1 MPELMHVSNIFDFLC
16 NSTQVGFLSRL
27 VLSEKPNRF
36 IGNGI
41 VRTGPTRRAILLRIF
56 LILVFSPLILWKG
69 TLREVYAESALRYGG
84 SGGICEACVA
94 DSYDAEAWSTNTPT
108 ATPSVTPSQTP
119 TNTPTQ
125 TPTSTATSTPTET
138 PTITATFTATATAT
152 ITPTPTDTPF
162 VYEIS
167 FVFEIDN
174 APIQGALVSVFGIS
188 GSNDPVIY
196 ESNANG
202 EITIE
207 VASSDVLTV
216 ESTLG
221 TFEFPSVIDDAAH
234 LHSVSPLL
242 ISAERNL
249 EVIGVCNLAIKS
261 EQNDVVFSVWN
272 RTDSSVRVRPSLSQ
286 NFIRRSD
293 GARIRPVPPNQFPAG
308 ISHYSVPV
316 RRFFDSKRSCIG
328 GQYTFLDKQTFVSC
342 VDNSNTLA
350 LSLCSRR
357 DLLPCSSIPNSKY
370 RKVMRRALRGFYLM
384 TRPRNVS
391 TFRSTRFQRR
401 LIKDPIVVEAMAQ
414 IEALLVESVQRIK
427 TCTPQKEIC
436 SQMPFPRSE
445 LRLAFERGLQAQTQA
460 PTNSSRKLARTMKRL
475 FGKAIKLL
483 PKMIVVCSD

>member
-1 MPELMHVSNIFDFLC
+1 M
-16 NSTQVGFLSRL
+16 
-27 VLSEKPNRF
+27 
-36 IGNGI
+36 
-41 VRTGPTRRAILLRIF
+41 
-56 LILVFSPLILWKG
+56 
-69 TLREVYAESALRYGG
+69 
-84 SGGICEACVA
+84 
-94 DSYDAEAWSTNTPT
+94 
-108 ATPSVTPSQTP
+108 
-119 TNTPTQ
+119 
-125 TPTSTATSTPTET
+125 
-138 PTITATFTATATAT
+138 
-152 ITPTPTDTPF
+152 
-162 VYEIS
+162 
-167 FVFEIDN
+167 
-174 APIQGALVSVFGIS
+174 FGIS
-188 GSNDPVIY
+188 GSSDPVIY

-207 VASSDVLTV
+207 VASSDVLRV

-221 TFEFPSVIDDAAH
+221 TFEFPSVIDDATH

-293 GARIRPVPPNQFPAG
+293 GARIRPAPPNQFPSG

-328 GQYTFLDKQTFVSC
+328 GHYTLLDKQTFVSC
-342 VDNSNTLA
+342 TENSNTLA

-384 TRPRNVS
+384 TRPRRFS
-391 TFRSTRFQRR
+391 MIGAKRFQRR
-401 LIKDPIVVEAMAQ
+401 LIKDPIVVEALAQ
-414 IEALLVESVQRIK
+414 IEALLVDSVQRIK

-436 SQMPFPRSE
+436 SQIPFPRGE
-445 LRLAFERGLQAQTQA
+445 LRLAFERGLQAQTA
-460 PTNSSRKLARTMKRL
+460 AATNRTRKLARTMKRL
-475 FGKAIKLL
+475 FGKVIKLL